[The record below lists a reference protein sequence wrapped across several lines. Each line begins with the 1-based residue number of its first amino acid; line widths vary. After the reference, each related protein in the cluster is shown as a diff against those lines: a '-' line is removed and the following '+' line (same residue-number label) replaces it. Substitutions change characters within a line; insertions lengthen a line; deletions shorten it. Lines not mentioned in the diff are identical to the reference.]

1 MKKTIIILLL
11 LIGFSGVES
20 AKAQVQNY
28 LPEYV
33 QRVPQAKF
41 IEAYKTQTGISDEDL
56 SVNAYKIWVNAWF
69 GRVTSKNGVVTIIP
83 VTWEWNDG
91 HFATGG
97 EWKQGN
103 YNMPYPPESKML
115 NALTNLQGLAQ
126 DILGIPV
133 PPLEGELPK
142 NYVERVLNYLPVG
155 VSFVASQ
162 PQPKGKPF

>member
-1 MKKTIIILLL
+1 MKKIIVLVAILLVTL
-11 LIGFSGVES
+11 CGNWVS
-20 AKAQVQNY
+20 AQNQNY

-33 QRVPQAKF
+33 QRISQQKYVDAFKN
-41 IEAYKTQTGISDEDL
+41 QTGISDEDL
-56 SVNAYKIWVNAWF
+56 PTNAYKLWVNAWF
-69 GRVTSKNGVVTIIP
+69 GKITSQNGVVTIIP

-126 DILGIPV
+126 DILGKPL
-133 PPLEGELPK
+133 PPLEGEFPSK
-142 NYVERVLNYLPVG
+142 YVERILNYLPVG
-155 VSFVASQ
+155 GSSVAFQ
-162 PQPKGKPF
+162 PQGKPF